1 MKDSYDIAIVGAG
14 AAGLAAAARLRG
26 ERLETVLLEARG
38 RIGGRSWT
46 IEPRPG
52 LPVDLGCEWLH
63 TATRNVLAPLIA
75 AAGLTV
81 DRTTAY
87 WQRRNDRIGISAA
100 DANAFGKAFEALDG
114 RVAARAATGTDGPA
128 SALLEPGGRWNGLL
142 NAASSWYNGAEW
154 DEISILDYD
163 AYDDGGANW
172 RVREGYGAGIV
183 AAAGPL
189 RPVLD
194 CPVTA
199 IDHGASPVR
208 LVTANG
214 ALTARA
220 VIVAVPTPHLAER
233 RLRFTPDL
241 PGKAE
246 AAAGLPLGLADKAF
260 LTLERPELFPEE
272 GHCFGRI
279 DTEATASFFIRPFG
293 RPYVEAY
300 FGGRLAAR
308 LEGEGPGALTAFA
321 IDQLTAL
328 VGSELGR
335 TLTPLAESAWKTD
348 PWALGAYSHALPG
361 HRDDRAR
368 LAAPINGRLFFAG
381 EATHPTFFSTAH
393 GAWESGVRAAEEAL
407 DALR

>member
-1 MKDSYDIAIVGAG
+1 MKDSYDIAVVGAG

-26 ERLETVLLEARG
+26 ERLEAVLLEARG

-63 TATRNVLAPLIA
+63 TTTRNVLAPLID

-100 DANAFGKAFEALDG
+100 DARAFGEAFAALDA
-114 RVAARAATGTDGPA
+114 RVEAQAARGVEGPV
-128 SALLEPGGRWNGLL
+128 SDLLEPGGRWTGLL
-142 NAASSWYNGAEW
+142 NAGSSWYNGAEW
-154 DEISILDYD
+154 DEVSVLDYA
-163 AYDDGGANW
+163 AYDDGGTNW
-172 RVREGYGAGIV
+172 RVREGYGAGII

-189 RPVLD
+189 TPVLD

-208 LVTANG
+208 VATAKG
-214 ALTARA
+214 TLTARA
-220 VIVAVPTPHLAER
+220 VIIAVPTPHLAEG
-233 RLRFTPDL
+233 RLRLSPDL
-241 PGKAE
+241 PGKTE

-260 LTLERPELFPEE
+260 LGLARPELFPEE
-272 GHCFGRI
+272 GHCFGRT
-279 DTEATASFFIRPFG
+279 DTEATASYFLRPFG
-293 RPYVEAY
+293 RPYLEAY

-321 IDQLTAL
+321 IDELTRLLGAD
-328 VGSELGR
+328 LGR
-335 TLTPLAESAWKTD
+335 TLSPLAESAWKTD

-361 HRDDRAR
+361 RRDDRAR
-368 LAAPINGRLFFAG
+368 LAAPVDGRLFFAG
-381 EATHPTFFSTAH
+381 EATHPSFFSTAH

-407 DALR
+407 AAIG